1 MHKLNNSWDPFLME
15 ESAKDYYKKL
25 RTFLL
30 EEYRTKHIYPAM
42 ENIYAIFREVPLENI
57 EVVILG
63 QDPYHQKGQAHGMS
77 FSVLPG
83 VRKPPSL
90 LNIFKELS
98 DDVGCPVPEDGCLL
112 GWARQGVFLMNT
124 CLTVEEGR
132 PNSHKNKGWEILTD
146 EVIRRISADERPKV
160 FLLWGRDA
168 RAKKELISTKNHLVL
183 ETVHPS
189 PLSARNGFF
198 GCRHFSKAN
207 HYLREHGRPE
217 IDWCRL

>member
-1 MHKLNNSWDPFLME
+1 MIQLDNSWDSFFEEETRKGYYQELRQFLIDE
-15 ESAKDYYKKL
+15 YK
-25 RTFLL
+25 
-30 EEYRTKHIYPAM
+30 TKRIYPPKDK
-42 ENIYAIFREVPLENI
+42 IYSIFKEVPMEKI

-63 QDPYHQKGQAHGMS
+63 QDPYHQPGQAHGMS

-83 VRKPPSL
+83 VKKPPSL
-90 LNIFKELS
+90 VNIFKEVAS
-98 DDVGCPVPEDGCLL
+98 DIGCDEPEHGCLL
-112 GWARQGVFLMNT
+112 GWAKQGVFLMNT

-168 RAKKELISTKNHLVL
+168 RAKKQLIHNGRHLIL

-189 PLSARNGFF
+189 PLSAYNGFF

-207 HYLREHGRPE
+207 AFLHANGRPE